1 LDTASLLPQVS
12 EEGLDIINAYINNE
26 INPGMLEEGILPD
39 NIETPIP
46 ELVKLFSG

>member
-1 LDTASLLPQVS
+1 MPQVS

-26 INPGMLEEGILPD
+26 INPAMLEDGILPS
-39 NIETPIP
+39 NVETPIK